1 MGKEL
6 YIQTFGKFSVAVD
19 RTEVQIPFKRSQ
31 KAQEIMRFFLAYR
44 NRKISKDYLCDE
56 FWPGMDYYSAKHNLS
71 TTLYMIRKGFDE
83 VYGEKGFGK
92 KLFRSS
98 SQMCWFETPNEVS
111 LDIAKFRQLI
121 KKASLTAKKEEKI
134 KIYKEV
140 EELYNGDFLSE
151 QPYSEWAISIRE
163 ECKELAVEAIIELV
177 KLLIEQQSYK
187 EAKLYQSKAIKID
200 PYNENLILQKMLI
213 LKEQKLFIE
222 AIKTFETF
230 ERNLM
235 EEFGFKP
242 SPNLENMRD
251 QIILCQES
259 TEKKKNLAK
268 EIEDERYVEL
278 NIFKKIIIFEL
289 SQRQCD
295 SALMEININIDW
307 TNIPWLFN
315 KIFNCMVGLLRK
327 GDLITH
333 NDKSFFILLKNIT
346 EENINIVAERLISN
360 SLINELFGSDKRY
373 LDYKTYILNNF
384 NDNKKELLNKLDG
397 TKKILSR

>member
-1 MGKEL
+1 MSKEL

-19 RTEVQIPFKRSQ
+19 GDTVQVPFKRSQ
-31 KAQEIMRFFLAYR
+31 KAQEIMRFFLSYR

-83 VYGEKGFGK
+83 VYGEKGLGK
-92 KLFRSS
+92 RLFRSS
-98 SQMCWFETPNEVS
+98 SQMCWFEMINEVS
-111 LDIAKFRQLI
+111 IDIALFRQLI

-163 ECKELAVEAIIELV
+163 ECKEMAVEAMIELV
-177 KLLIEQQSYK
+177 KLLIGEQSYK
-187 EAKLYQSKAIKID
+187 EAKHYQGEALKID
-200 PYNENLILQKMLI
+200 PYNENLILQKMQI

-222 AIKTFETF
+222 AVKTFEMF
-230 ERNLM
+230 EKNLK

-242 SPNLENMRD
+242 SPNLENLRD
-251 QIILCQES
+251 QITLCQES
-259 TEKKKNLAK
+259 TEKKRNLDN
-268 EIEDERYVEL
+268 EISDERYVNLE
-278 NIFKKIIIFEL
+278 IFKKIITFEI
-289 SQRQCD
+289 SQRKCET
-295 SALMEININIDW
+295 ALMEININIDW
-307 TNIPWLFN
+307 SNIPWLFN
-315 KIFNCMVGLLRK
+315 KVFKCMVHLLRK

-333 NDKSFFILLKNIT
+333 NETSFFILLKNIN
-346 EENINIVAERLISN
+346 EESINIVAERLISN
-360 SLINELFGSDKRY
+360 SLIDGLFGNDKRY
-373 LDYKTYILNNF
+373 LDYNTYILNNYH
-384 NDNKKELLNKLDG
+384 DNKKELFLRLDG